1 MAAGGGGGGGGGG
14 AGAWARWPGRGVRAD
29 WAARAPEY
37 AGDWGPLRRGG
48 AARVAAASAYIFCA
62 SAIPALAFGEQFN
75 HETKGAL
82 GIVETLA
89 ATGLAGVLQAAVGGQ
104 PLLIVGVAE
113 PIVIVYAF
121 MYKFT
126 ERAGLPFLPWAACAC
141 CWASGFLLVL
151 CIANACDLIRHFT
164 RFSGELFGML
174 IAVLFMQ
181 QAFLGSINEFKEA
194 YGAGVAISEAW
205 QLFGG
210 VFSLVLCLTFV
221 FACMLLSGARH
232 WRFLFGWT
240 RSFLADYA
248 APFCLLVF
256 TGVSFAV
263 QGGGVP
269 SSIPRRI
276 NVPNFLESSWLESGY
291 LTAARLGE
299 IPPGSAA
306 AAAVP
311 GLIIAVLFYFD
322 HSVSSQLAQTRDLG
336 VVKPSAFHWDL
347 LWISLVTLLF
357 GLVGLP
363 PVNGVLPQAPLHTKA
378 LLAKEKEVRE
388 QQGAGAVAPGGS
400 RSPALG
406 SPLKAKD
413 SEVDL
418 AALDEESPQP
428 GDGAPAA
435 SPLAKSGA
443 RGSTERLSARG
454 GEGSSPGVG
463 GGTPWGAEPGC
474 AAFFRKTLSTRAE
487 KAPTQLPPVRVYEQ
501 RWSNLI
507 QACLTF
513 VLLFL
518 APVLRLVPTS
528 LLWGFFAVM
537 SLQSLPGSQ
546 FWDRLKLLVTDPK
559 KRYTLLEE
567 GDHSVYLESC
577 PFPTIVLFTALQLAL
592 LGGIWGVTV
601 FAGVAG
607 ICFPLLIMG
616 LVPLRLYVF
625 PLLFSKQV
633 LEDLDSAEFQTVDQ
647 IAPEDYALEG
657 LEAFYPTP
665 PGAGGG
671 GGGGEGA
678 GGGDLSEVLEA
689 ETLGAKGFR
698 GVQVKHHADRGAL
711 RQRLASRG
719 AGAAGP
725 GGPAGA

>member
-1 MAAGGGGGGGGGG
+1 
-14 AGAWARWPGRGVRAD
+14 
-29 WAARAPEY
+29 
-37 AGDWGPLRRGG
+37 
-48 AARVAAASAYIFCA
+48 
-62 SAIPALAFGEQFN
+62 LAFGEQFA

-89 ATGLAGVLQAAVGGQ
+89 ATGLAGILQAAVGGQ

-121 MYKFT
+121 MFKFA

-151 CIANACDLIRHFT
+151 CAANACDLIRHFT

-181 QAFLGSINEFKEA
+181 QAFVGSIDEFEDA
-194 YGAGVAISEAW
+194 EGALTQAW

-232 WRFLFGWT
+232 WRFFFGWA

-248 APFCLLVF
+248 APFCLVVF
-256 TGVSFAV
+256 TAVSFAV
-263 QGGGVP
+263 RGGGVP
-269 SSIPRRI
+269 SSIPKRI
-276 NVPNFLESSWLESGY
+276 DVPNFLESSWLESGY

-299 IPPGSAA
+299 IPPESAA

-336 VVKPSAFHWDL
+336 VVKPPAFHWDL

-388 QQGAGAVAPGGS
+388 QQGAGAGAFGGS
-400 RSPALG
+400 RSPMMG

-413 SEVDL
+413 SEADL
-418 AALDEESPQP
+418 ARLDEESPGP
-428 GDGAPAA
+428 GGGATVA
-435 SPLAKSGA
+435 SPLESLGAK
-443 RGSTERLSARG
+443 GSTECLSARA
-454 GEGSSPGVG
+454 EGNSSPGVG
-463 GGTPWGAEPGC
+463 AAWGAKSGC
-474 AAFFRKTLSTRAE
+474 GAFFRKTLSMHVE
-487 KAPTQLPPVRVYEQ
+487 KAQTQLPPVRVYEQ

-513 VLLFL
+513 ALLFL

-592 LGGIWGVTV
+592 LAGIWGVTV

-607 ICFPLLIMG
+607 ICFPILIMG
-616 LVPLRLYVF
+616 LVPLRLYAF
-625 PLLFSKQV
+625 PLLFSKQI
-633 LEDLDSAEFQTVDQ
+633 LEDLDSAEFQTVEQ

-657 LEAFYPTP
+657 LETFYPTP
-665 PGAGGG
+665 SAGGG
-671 GGGGEGA
+671 GGD
-678 GGGDLSEVLEA
+678 GGDEGGSNLSEILEA

-698 GVQVKHHADRGAL
+698 GVQVKHHADRGTL
-711 RQRLASRG
+711 RQRLAKAPHPR
-719 AGAAGP
+719 P
-725 GGPAGA
+725 NEMK